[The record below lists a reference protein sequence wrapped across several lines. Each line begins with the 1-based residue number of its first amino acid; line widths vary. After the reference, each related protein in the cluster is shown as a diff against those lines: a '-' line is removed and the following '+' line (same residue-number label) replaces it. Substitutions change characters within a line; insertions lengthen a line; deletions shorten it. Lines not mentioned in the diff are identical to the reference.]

1 MVNLQEHIQYI
12 DHMFFF
18 GKRLVVRISTP
29 LQTNVPPR
37 NVHFGPWLFAIPK
50 TQCITYITW
59 YIDQHVD
66 GLGDIGKYII
76 IIDGLSGYKKIILP
90 TIYNI
95 FRGIDFINHEISGCE
110 NLNQPGFY
118 GSCHHVMSGLP
129 LPLLG
134 SFPQGSGVTK
144 IQAILES
151 TTSHQ
156 LGWIFQKS
164 VPTLQTGANSLGYHQ
179 KTRDLVT
186 LTFSNV
192 QPGHM
197 YEWWNSRKGQNK
209 NKQSRNQGPGDSKWP
224 FYP

>member
-1 MVNLQEHIQYI
+1 MIFRFHVISMSIFQDVLFYLINLYGKFAGTYTIHWSYV
-12 DHMFFF
+12 FF

-134 SFPQGSGVTK
+134 SFPQGSG
-144 IQAILES
+144 
-151 TTSHQ
+151 
-156 LGWIFQKS
+156 
-164 VPTLQTGANSLGYHQ
+164 
-179 KTRDLVT
+179 
-186 LTFSNV
+186 
-192 QPGHM
+192 
-197 YEWWNSRKGQNK
+197 
-209 NKQSRNQGPGDSKWP
+209 
-224 FYP
+224 